1 MKKRDLKKLALLGL
15 TSGMLVATQASL
27 HADVPETSVPTTEAE
42 LLSQLSPEAQLL
54 YMGLDEQGQA
64 LARLVT
70 SERCGCQDRGKVAR
84 SGHGC
89 GGGKCG
95 GGMGD
100 SSGGSYG
107 HQSGYYDST
116 GHYYG
121 RPNNSQC
128 GGSTQCNGQGQASG
142 QLGGGHCGGSTGCN
156 GQSRPQGQ
164 PGQKPGQEPGQPSIS
179 SNTNKSMPRFDDQP
193 KYQQNY
199 GSTSTEQ
206 TDLNQNQWNQN
217 PNQYETPKKPI
228 KPTAMRDA
236 KSRSQSR
243 YVAEVKETQQVMS
256 DDEFKAGL
264 RDDANKKTF
273 ADWLQNDREKAD
285 KAKASASCKNLN
297 DCAGL
302 NGCKST
308 SDHSCKGQ
316 GTCKG
321 IAEDKMTPDEAVK
334 AVQKKMN
341 NKRTALRGK

>member
-15 TSGMLVATQASL
+15 TSGMLVANQASL
-27 HADVPETSVPTTEAE
+27 HANVLTTTAPITEAE

-70 SERCGCQDRGKVAR
+70 SERCGCQKRDKAAR

-89 GGGKCG
+89 GGGQCG
-95 GGMGD
+95 GGTSD
-100 SSGGSYG
+100 SSGGNYG
-107 HQSGYYDST
+107 RQRGYYDST

-121 RPNNSQC
+121 AQNDSQC
-128 GGSTQCNGQGQASG
+128 GGSTQCNGQGKAPG
-142 QLGGGHCGGSTGCN
+142 QPSHPGSSQCGGSTGCY
-156 GQSRPQGQ
+156 GQNQPQGQ
-164 PGQKPGQEPGQPSIS
+164 PGQKPGQPSIS

-199 GSTSTEQ
+199 RSTTPEQ
-206 TDLNQNQWNQN
+206 TDLHQNQWNQS
-217 PNQYETPKKPI
+217 PSQYETPKKPA
-228 KPTAMRDA
+228 KPTALRDT

-243 YVAEVKETQQVMS
+243 YIAEVTEVQQVIG

-264 RDDANKKTF
+264 KDDANKKTF
-273 ADWLQNDREKAD
+273 ADWVQNDREKAD

-297 DCAGL
+297 DCSGL

-321 IAEDKMTPDEAVK
+321 TAEDKMTPDEAVK